1 MDNLSATVI
10 NDMFLEKLSNEPE
23 KVASSAGAF
32 IRKKLRE
39 VSFARKI
46 LMPDYITKADC
57 QRSTQHD
64 QLVKIVDI
72 EPDSKA
78 MAVNFRGAGDL
89 TYVEGDR
96 YEISFFKVESD
107 TYQKTESELMAYEM
121 PLTELIEKNTVKDIQ
136 GVEDSAFM
144 TRVKDALAVSL
155 KGKHINTSGTYNGR
169 ISPEVFIEL
178 FNLLENSS
186 STSATANR
194 LKTDIILMNQADFN
208 EILLWSASTVGDAV
222 GSEMV
227 VNGYKYSTLFG
238 HKLITTIKGDLVK
251 KGSLYA
257 FAAKEYLGHSYI
269 LDDTKFW
276 IKKEKDLISWVAW
289 ELIGMGIG
297 NVEAIAAVTFDGST
311 ATTTT
316 YATWSAKL

>member
-1 MDNLSATVI
+1 MADNLSAQVI
-10 NDMFLEKLSNEPE
+10 NDMFLQKLSTEPE

-46 LMPDYITKADC
+46 LMPEYVTKADC
-57 QRSTQHD
+57 QRSLKHD

-78 MAVNFRGAGDL
+78 MAVNFRGAGDV

-96 YEISFFKVESD
+96 YEISFYKVESD
-107 TYQKTESELMAYEM
+107 TYQKTESELLAYEM

-136 GVEDSAFM
+136 TIEDQGFM
-144 TRVKDALAVSL
+144 TRVKAAISVSS
-155 KGKHINTSGTYNGR
+155 KNSHINTSGTYNGK
-169 ISPEVFIEL
+169 ISPEVFITL

-186 STSATANR
+186 SATSTAVR
-194 LKTDIILMNQADFN
+194 LKTDLLLMNQADFN
-208 EILLWSASTVGDAV
+208 EILLWSASTVGDTV

-227 VNGYKYSTLFG
+227 VNGYKYGTLFG
-238 HKLITTIKGDLVK
+238 KKLITTIKGDLVK
-251 KGSLYA
+251 KGCVYA

-276 IKKEKDLISWVAW
+276 IKKEKDVISWVAW

-297 NVEAIAAVTFDGST
+297 NTDAIAVVTFGNTGS
-311 ATTTT
+311 AV
-316 YATWSAKL
+316 AL

>member
-1 MDNLSATVI
+1 MDNLSAQVI
-10 NDMFLEKLSNEPE
+10 NDMFLDKLSTEPE
-23 KVASSAGAF
+23 KVASQAGAF

-46 LMPDYITKADC
+46 LMPEYVTKADC
-57 QRSTQHD
+57 QRSLLHD

-78 MAVNFRGAGDL
+78 MAVNFRGAGDV

-96 YEISFFKVESD
+96 YEISFYKVESD
-107 TYQKTESELMAYEM
+107 TYQKTESELLAYEM
-121 PLTELIEKNTVKDIQ
+121 PLTELIEKNTIKDIQ
-136 GVEDSAFM
+136 TIEDEGFM
-144 TRVKDALAVSL
+144 TRVKAAITVSS
-155 KGKHINTSGTYNGR
+155 KNTHVNTSGTYNGR
-169 ISPEVFIEL
+169 ISPEVFITL
-178 FNLLENSS
+178 FNLLENSNDTS
-186 STSATANR
+186 STAVR
-194 LKTDIILMNQADFN
+194 LKTDILLMNQADFN

-227 VNGYKYSTLFG
+227 VNGYKYGTLFG
-238 HKLITTIKGDLVK
+238 KKLITTIKGDLVK
-251 KGSLYA
+251 KGCVYA

-276 IKKEKDLISWVAW
+276 IKKEKDVISWVAW

-297 NVEAIAAVTFDGST
+297 NTDAIAVVTFNATDTAVT
-311 ATTTT
+311 
-316 YATWSAKL
+316 L

>member
-1 MDNLSATVI
+1 MDNLSAQVI
-10 NDMFLEKLSNEPE
+10 NDMFLDKLSTEPE
-23 KVASSAGAF
+23 KVASQAGAF

-46 LMPDYITKADC
+46 LMPEYVTKADC
-57 QRSTQHD
+57 QRSLLHD

-78 MAVNFRGAGDL
+78 MAVNFRGAGDV

-96 YEISFFKVESD
+96 YEISFYKVESD
-107 TYQKTESELMAYEM
+107 TYQKTESELLAYEM
-121 PLTELIEKNTVKDIQ
+121 PLTELIEKNTIKDIQ
-136 GVEDSAFM
+136 TIEDEGFM
-144 TRVKDALAVSL
+144 TRVKAAISVSS
-155 KGKHINTSGTYNGR
+155 KNTHVNTSGTYNGK
-169 ISPEVFIEL
+169 ISPEVFITL
-178 FNLLENSS
+178 FNLLENSESTS
-186 STSATANR
+186 STAVR
-194 LKTDIILMNQADFN
+194 LKTDILLMNQADFN

-227 VNGYKYSTLFG
+227 VNGYKYGTLFG
-238 HKLITTIKGDLVK
+238 KKLITTIKGDLVK
-251 KGSLYA
+251 KGCVYA

-276 IKKEKDLISWVAW
+276 IKKEKDVISWVAW

-297 NVEAIAAVTFDGST
+297 NTDAIAVVTFN
-311 ATTTT
+311 ATDTGVT
-316 YATWSAKL
+316 L

>member
-1 MDNLSATVI
+1 MDNLSAQVI
-10 NDMFLEKLSNEPE
+10 NDMFLDKLSTEPE
-23 KVASSAGAF
+23 KVASQAGAF

-46 LMPDYITKADC
+46 LMPEYVTKADC
-57 QRSTQHD
+57 QRSLLHD

-78 MAVNFRGAGDL
+78 MAVNFRGAGDV

-96 YEISFFKVESD
+96 YEISFYKVESD
-107 TYQKTESELMAYEM
+107 TYQKTESELLAYEM
-121 PLTELIEKNTVKDIQ
+121 PLTELIEKNTIKDIQ
-136 GVEDSAFM
+136 TIEDEGFM
-144 TRVKDALAVSL
+144 TRVKAAITVSS
-155 KGKHINTSGTYNGR
+155 KNTHVNTSGTYNGR
-169 ISPEVFIEL
+169 ISPEVFITL

-186 STSATANR
+186 STSSTAVR
-194 LKTDIILMNQADFN
+194 LKTDILLMNQADFN

-227 VNGYKYSTLFG
+227 VNGYKYGTLFG
-238 HKLITTIKGDLVK
+238 KKLITTIKGDLVK
-251 KGSLYA
+251 KGCVYA

-276 IKKEKDLISWVAW
+276 IKKEKDVISWVAW

-297 NVEAIAAVTFDGST
+297 NTDAIAVVTFNATDVAVT
-311 ATTTT
+311 
-316 YATWSAKL
+316 L

>member
-1 MDNLSATVI
+1 MADNLSAQVI
-10 NDMFLEKLSNEPE
+10 NDMFLQKLSTEPE

-46 LMPDYITKADC
+46 LMPEYVTKADC
-57 QRSTQHD
+57 QRSLKHD

-78 MAVNFRGAGDL
+78 MAVNFRGAGDV

-96 YEISFFKVESD
+96 YEISFYKVESD
-107 TYQKTESELMAYEM
+107 TYQKTESELLAYEM

-136 GVEDSAFM
+136 TIEDQGFM
-144 TRVKDALAVSL
+144 TRVKAAISVSS
-155 KGKHINTSGTYNGR
+155 KNSHINTSGTYNGK
-169 ISPEVFIEL
+169 ISPEVFITL

-186 STSATANR
+186 STTSTAVR
-194 LKTDIILMNQADFN
+194 LKTDLLLMNQADFN
-208 EILLWSASTVGDAV
+208 EILLWSASTVGDTV

-227 VNGYKYSTLFG
+227 VNGYKYGTLFG
-238 HKLITTIKGDLVK
+238 KKLITTIKGDLVK
-251 KGSLYA
+251 KGCVYA

-276 IKKEKDLISWVAW
+276 IKKEKDVISWVAW

-297 NVEAIAAVTFDGST
+297 NTDAIAVVTFNAT
-311 ATTTT
+311 A
-316 YATWSAKL
+316 SAVSL

>member
-1 MDNLSATVI
+1 MDNLSASVI
-10 NDMFLEKLSNEPE
+10 NDLFLEKLSTEPE

-46 LMPDYITKADC
+46 LQPEYVTKADC
-57 QRSTQHD
+57 QRSVLHD

-78 MAVNFRGAGDL
+78 MAVNFRGAGDT

-96 YEISFFKVESD
+96 YEISFYKVESD
-107 TYQKTESELMAYEM
+107 TYQKTESELLAYEM

-136 GVEDSAFM
+136 AIEDEGFM
-144 TRVKDALAVSL
+144 TRCRAAISVSS
-155 KGKHINTSGTYNGR
+155 KGAHVNTSGTYNGK
-169 ISPEVFIEL
+169 ISPEVFITL
-178 FNLLENSS
+178 FNTLEQAS
-186 STSATANR
+186 STTSTTNR
-194 LKTDIILMNQADFN
+194 FKTDMILMNQADFN
-208 EILLWSASTVGDAV
+208 EIMLWSASTVGDAV

-227 VNGYKYSTLFG
+227 VNGYKYATLFG
-238 HKLITTIKGDLVK
+238 KKLITTIKGDLVK
-251 KGSLYA
+251 KGSIWG

-297 NVEAIAAVTFDGST
+297 NTDALAVVTFDAGN
-311 ATTTT
+311 A
-316 YATWSAKL
+316 SASSPVSGAY

>member
-10 NDMFLEKLSNEPE
+10 NDLFLEKLSTEPE
-23 KVASSAGAF
+23 KVASSAGSF

-46 LMPDYITKADC
+46 LMPEYVTKAEC
-57 QRSTQHD
+57 QRSVNHD

-78 MAVNFRGAGDL
+78 MAVNFRGAGDT

-96 YEISFFKVESD
+96 YEISFYKVESD
-107 TYQKTESELMAYEM
+107 TYQKTESELLAYEM

-136 GVEDSAFM
+136 RIEDEGFI
-144 TRVKDALAVSL
+144 TRCRAAITTSSKTSHV
-155 KGKHINTSGTYNGR
+155 NTSGTYNGK
-169 ISPEVFIEL
+169 ISPEVFITL
-178 FNLLENSS
+178 FNTLEQAES
-186 STSATANR
+186 STSTTNR
-194 LKTDIILMNQADFN
+194 FKTDVILMNQADFN
-208 EILLWSASTVGDAV
+208 EIMLWSASTVGDAV

-227 VNGYKYSTLFG
+227 VNGYKYGTLFG
-238 HKLITTIKGDLVK
+238 KKLITTIKGDLVK
-251 KGSLYA
+251 KGSVWA
-257 FAAKEYLGHSYI
+257 FASKEYLGHSYI

-276 IKKEKDLISWVAW
+276 IKKEKDVISWVAW

-297 NVEAIAAVTFDGST
+297 NTDALAVVTF
-311 ATTTT
+311 
-316 YATWSAKL
+316 SAAAAAGANAY

>member
-1 MDNLSATVI
+1 MDNLSAQVI
-10 NDMFLEKLSNEPE
+10 NDLFLEKLSTEPE

-46 LMPDYITKADC
+46 LQPEYITKAEC
-57 QRSTQHD
+57 QRSLQHE

-78 MAVNFRGAGDL
+78 MAVNFRGAGDV

-96 YEISFFKVESD
+96 YEISFYKVESD
-107 TYQKTESELMAYEM
+107 TYQKLESELLAYEM
-121 PLTELIEKNTVKDIQ
+121 PLTELIEKNTIKDIQ
-136 GVEDSAFM
+136 KIEDEGFM
-144 TRVKDALAVSL
+144 TRCRAAITVSS
-155 KGKHINTSGTYNGR
+155 KTAHVNTSGTYNGK
-169 ISPEVFIEL
+169 ISPEVFITL
-178 FNLLENSS
+178 FNTLENSS
-186 STSATANR
+186 STDTDAIR
-194 LKTDIILMNQADFN
+194 LKTDILLMNQADFN

-227 VNGYKYSTLFG
+227 VNGYKYATLFG
-238 HKLITTIKGDLVK
+238 KKLITTIKGDLVK
-251 KGSLYA
+251 KGSMWA

-276 IKKEKDLISWVAW
+276 IKKEKDIVSWVAW
-289 ELIGMGIG
+289 EYIGMGIG
-297 NVEAIAAVTFDGST
+297 NTDALAVVTF
-311 ATTTT
+311 
-316 YATWSAKL
+316 SASGTSGTGY

>member
-1 MDNLSATVI
+1 MDNLSAQVI
-10 NDMFLEKLSNEPE
+10 NDMFLDKLSTEPE
-23 KVASSAGAF
+23 KVASQAGAF

-46 LMPDYITKADC
+46 LMPEYVTKADC
-57 QRSTQHD
+57 QRSLLHD

-78 MAVNFRGAGDL
+78 MAVNFRGAGDV

-96 YEISFFKVESD
+96 YEISFYKVESD
-107 TYQKTESELMAYEM
+107 TYQKTESELLAYEM
-121 PLTELIEKNTVKDIQ
+121 PLTELIEKNTIKDIQ
-136 GVEDSAFM
+136 TIEDEGFM
-144 TRVKDALAVSL
+144 TRVKAAISVSS
-155 KGKHINTSGTYNGR
+155 KNSHVNTSGTYNGR
-169 ISPEVFIEL
+169 ISPEVFITL

-186 STSATANR
+186 STSSTAVR
-194 LKTDIILMNQADFN
+194 LKTDILLMNQADFN

-227 VNGYKYSTLFG
+227 VNGYKYGTLFG
-238 HKLITTIKGDLVK
+238 KKLITTIKGDLVK
-251 KGSLYA
+251 KGCVYA

-276 IKKEKDLISWVAW
+276 IKKEKDVISWVAW

-297 NVEAIAAVTFDGST
+297 NTDAIAVVTFNATNVAVT
-311 ATTTT
+311 
-316 YATWSAKL
+316 L

>member
-1 MDNLSATVI
+1 MDNLSATVV
-10 NDMFLEKLSNEPE
+10 NDLFLEKLSTEPE
-23 KVASSAGAF
+23 KVASTAGAF
-32 IRKKLRE
+32 IRKRLRE

-46 LMPDYITKADC
+46 LQPEYVTKAEC
-57 QRSTQHD
+57 QRSINHD

-78 MAVNFRGAGDL
+78 MAVNFRGAGDV

-107 TYQKTESELMAYEM
+107 TYQKTESELLAYEM

-136 GVEDSAFM
+136 AVEDEAFM
-144 TRVKDALAVSL
+144 DRVKAAVTVSN
-155 KGKHINTSGTYNGR
+155 KGYHVSTSGTTYNGR
-169 ISPEVFIEL
+169 ISPEVFITL
-178 FNLLENSS
+178 FNTLENSA

-208 EILLWSASTVGDAV
+208 EIMLWSASTVGDAL

-227 VNGYKYSTLFG
+227 VNGYKYGTLFG
-238 HKLITTIKGDLVK
+238 KKLITTIKGDLVK
-251 KGSLYA
+251 KGSVWA

-276 IKKEKDLISWVAW
+276 IKKEKDVISWVAW

-297 NVEAIAAVTFDGST
+297 NTEAIAVCTFSVAP
-311 ATTTT
+311 ATSSGVQTT
-316 YATWSAKL
+316 LI